1 MFFISITRLR
11 VRSWRFLPM
20 FVWLAL
26 RSARQAA
33 KAPGNVATMLL
44 ADRHNTFWTA
54 TAWTS
59 DAAMKAFMLAGVHRT
74 AMRKL
79 PEWCDE
85 AAVVHWTQDSS
96 ELPSW
101 QEACQR
107 LLREGRRSKV
117 NHPSPAHL
125 AHQFPEPQVRPRA
138 ERRYK

>member
-11 VRSWRFLPM
+11 VRSWRFLPS
-20 FVWLAL
+20 FAWLAL
-26 RSARQAA
+26 PSARQAA
-33 KAPGNVATMLL
+33 DAQGNVAAKLL
-44 ADRHNTFWTA
+44 ADRRNTFWTA

-59 DAAMKAFMLAGVHRT
+59 ESAMKAFMLAGVHHA

-85 AAVVHWTQDSS
+85 ASVVHWTQDGNQ
-96 ELPSW
+96 LPSW
-101 QEACQR
+101 HEAWER

-117 NHPSPAHL
+117 HHPSAAHL
-125 AHQFPEPQVRPRA
+125 AHEFPAPRVRA